1 MEDVNKLTT
10 DDPIKLVIANKSD
23 LNNNQVFDTDIKVN
37 NKLYNNQ
44 NFTTQTGIEVIKASA
59 KNSIGITETFEK
71 LTTLLIEKK

>member
-37 NKLYNNQ
+37 NKLYNN
-44 NFTTQTGIEVIKASA
+44 
-59 KNSIGITETFEK
+59 
-71 LTTLLIEKK
+71 